1 MKYKLA
7 ICDDSSADRIYIRGL
22 TEKWAKLKNNTVEI
36 SEFSSAEN
44 FLFFYENKNDY
55 DILFLDV
62 EMDKMDGVTLAKKIR
77 SKNDTIQ
84 LIFVSGYSDY
94 IAEGYEVDALHYLM
108 KPVREDKFFSVL
120 DRAEEKIEKNERIL
134 YIETGN
140 EMFRIPFYQ
149 IRYARVNANYVTIY
163 AASEITVKMTL
174 GDLEKELDE
183 QFFRVSRSEIVNLR
197 YIVRVTKKEI
207 ILRDNTSIILP
218 RGAYEK
224 VNRAIINME

>member
-1 MKYKLA
+1 MKYKFA
-7 ICDDSSADRIYIRGL
+7 ICDDSSADRKYIRSL
-22 TEKWAKLKNNTVEI
+22 TEKWAKLKSNAIEI

-44 FLFFYENKNDY
+44 FLFFYEDKNDY

-62 EMDKMDGVTLAKKIR
+62 EMDKMDGVSLAKKIR

-84 LIFVSGYSDY
+84 LIFISGYSDY

-108 KPVREDKFFSVL
+108 KPVKEDKFYSVL
-120 DRAEEKIEKNERIL
+120 DRAEEKIEKNERML
-134 YIETGN
+134 YIETGS

-149 IRYARVNANYVTIY
+149 IRYASVDANYVTIH
-163 AASEITVKMTL
+163 ALSDITVKMTL

-183 QFFRVSRSEIVNLR
+183 QFFRVSRSEIVNLN
-197 YIVRVTKKEI
+197 YVVRVTKKEI
-207 ILRDNTSIILP
+207 ILHDNTLITIP

-224 VNRAIINME
+224 VNRAIIKME